1 MSPQQSIKSFKSRL
15 ILSFCTVI
23 FMLTC
28 IFIGYYYIAKIDNNL
43 FLENVYVNASLI
55 ILLIIAVSILVNF
68 LVQQLLQDLRVL
80 KLKIQNQTYELEE
93 TLEKSFRNAENKTV
107 FLANMSHEIRTP
119 LTAVIGM
126 INMLKETELDID
138 QRVQLEIA
146 EYSSEHLMQLVNMI
160 IDNARVEKGEVA
172 LNMSTIDLRV
182 ELIKLFKVFEYQAWD
197 KGLDFEFK
205 FLPTKDYKYLL
216 LGDINRIQQVLIN
229 LINNAIKF
237 TNSGKI
243 SITIDQTVEHED
255 DQIVTFYVKDTGV
268 GMRYEEVSRI
278 FDAFDYGESFTTQ
291 HYRGA
296 GIGLGIANQLVKLMG
311 GELKIE
317 SKENEGSIFYFSL
330 QLKKTLNLKTEELES
345 QNLLLNK
352 FDYKFTVL
360 VAEDNLMN
368 QKVIR
373 FLLEQQGADCTFAKN
388 GLEAVK
394 LFDVLDFDM
403 VFMDIYMPEMTG
415 YEATKLIKESK
426 KYAENNVPI
435 IAVSASAFEEDINNA
450 KLVGIDDF
458 LAKPIE
464 VEKLKALLVKY
475 APQSISEQKDVL

>member
-1 MSPQQSIKSFKSRL
+1 MSPQQSIKTFKSRL

-23 FMLTC
+23 FM
-28 IFIGYYYIAKIDNNL
+28 IAVLFFSFLYLDSEDHTLFHTNN
-43 FLENVYVNASLI
+43 YVNVSLI
-55 ILLIIAVSILVNF
+55 ILIVITISILVNY
-68 LVQQLLQDLRVL
+68 LANQLIRDLRTL
-80 KLKIQNQTYELEE
+80 NLKIKNQTKELEE
-93 TLEKSFRNAENKTV
+93 TLEKSVRNAENKTV
-107 FLANMSHEIRTP
+107 YLANMSHEIRTP

-126 INMLKETELDID
+126 INMLKASELDID

-160 IDNARVEKGEVA
+160 IVNAKVDKGQVA
-172 LNMSTIDLRV
+172 LNMAAMDLRV
-182 ELIKLFKVFEYQAWD
+182 ELTKLFKVFEYQAWD
-197 KGLDFEFK
+197 KGLEFEFK
-205 FLPTKDYKYLL
+205 FLPTKDYKFLL
-216 LGDINRIQQVLIN
+216 LGDITRIQQVLIN

-243 SITIDQTVEHED
+243 SITVDQTVEHDD
-255 DQIVTFYVKDTGV
+255 DQIVTFYIKDTGI
-268 GMRYEEVSRI
+268 GMRYDEVSRI

-330 QLKKTLNLKTEELES
+330 QLKKTLNLKIEALES

-352 FDYKFTVL
+352 FDFKFTVL

-373 FLLEQQGADCTFAKN
+373 YLLEQQGADCTFAKN

-426 KYAENNVPI
+426 KYTENNVPI
-435 IAVSASAFEEDINNA
+435 IAVSASAFEEDIANA

-475 APQSISEQKDVL
+475 APQSISEQSLD